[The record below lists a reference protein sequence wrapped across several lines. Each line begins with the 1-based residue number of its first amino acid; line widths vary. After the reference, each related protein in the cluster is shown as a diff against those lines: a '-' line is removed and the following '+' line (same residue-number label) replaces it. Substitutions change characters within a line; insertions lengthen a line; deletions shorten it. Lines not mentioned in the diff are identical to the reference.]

1 MDCREN
7 GTSGEELTMAV
18 SRIMHE
24 NIGNGSWI
32 RRMSDEAGKLKAQ
45 GREVFDLTLGN
56 PDLPPPPAFKK
67 LLLEIAEGSQQ
78 GIHGYM
84 NNGGYPDVR
93 AAIAKR
99 ISKEQNVE
107 IAGSNIIMSVG
118 AAGGLNVAF
127 KSILNPGDEV
137 IAIAPYFSEYTFY
150 VQNSGGTLVPVRA
163 DANFGPDLEA
173 IEKALTP
180 KTAAVIINSPNNP
193 TGRIYSRT
201 ELEGLAALLEKHGRK
216 TGRYPYLVSDEPYRA
231 IVYDGAVVSSIM
243 DLYPETIV
251 VSSWS
256 KSLSLAGERIGCVA
270 VSPRCADACELV
282 TSCVVATRILGFV
295 NAPALMQRI
304 VAGLLDET
312 ADIASYEKRGMI
324 LSEGLKAAGYEFP
337 KPEGAF
343 YIYAKVPEPSSEN
356 RHDFDLSSGRTIDV
370 DYCMALKDNQVIA
383 VPGVGFGC
391 PGYFRISYCVSEA
404 TIRGSLPGFKK
415 TAEEWRGN
423 TRASGAGQ
431 MAAFK

>member
-1 MDCREN
+1 
-7 GTSGEELTMAV
+7 MAI

-45 GREVFDLTLGN
+45 GRTVFDLTLGN

-67 LLLEIAEGSQQ
+67 LLLEIAQGDQQ

-99 ISKEQNVE
+99 ISKEQNIE
-107 IAGSNIIMSVG
+107 IPGSNVIMSVG
-118 AAGGLNVAF
+118 AAGGLNVSF

-150 VQNSGGTLVPVRA
+150 VQNSGGTLVPVKA
-163 DANFGPDLEA
+163 GAGFSPDLEA
-173 IEKALTP
+173 IEAALSP
-180 KTAAVIINSPNNP
+180 RTAAVIVNSPNNP
-193 TGRIYSRT
+193 TGRIYSRSD
-201 ELEGLAALLEKHGRK
+201 LEGLAALLEKHGKK
-216 TGRYPYLVSDEPYRA
+216 TGRFPYIVSDEPYRA
-231 IVYDGAVVSSIM
+231 IVYGGAQVPSIM

-270 VSPRCADACELV
+270 VSPRCSDAAELV

-295 NAPALMQRI
+295 NAPALMQRV
-304 VAGLLDET
+304 VAGLLNET
-312 ADIASYEKRGMI
+312 ADIASYEHRGRI
-324 LSEGLKAAGYEFP
+324 LSEGLKDGGYEFP
-337 KPEGAF
+337 EPEGAF
-343 YIYAKVPEPSSEN
+343 YIFAKVPEPGPESRN
-356 RHDFDLSSGRTIDV
+356 DFNLEKGRTIDV

-383 VPGVGFGC
+383 VPGVGFGY

-415 TAEEWRGN
+415 TAEEWRGG
-423 TRASGAGQ
+423 GAHAAGRCG
-431 MAAFK
+431 MAAL